1 MTRYE
6 AVDVPV
12 RGGSLRVGT
21 WSGGGPVRQVALA
34 VHGITSSHRA
44 WPLVAD
50 RVAAT
55 AGVLVV
61 APDLRGRGRSADLPG
76 PYGMRR
82 HAEDLVAVLDRL
94 APGRPAVVAGH
105 SMGGFVAVTLAAARP
120 DLVAGLVLVDG
131 GIPLELPAGWT
142 LAAAAEAGLGPAAAR
157 LSMTFADRCAYR
169 DFWRAHPA
177 FPELTDV
184 VREYVDYDLRPD
196 GPPWRCSCVAA
207 AMYADHAE
215 QFAGG
220 PVDRAWPAVSAPV
233 TFLRAP
239 RGLLDEPGG
248 LYPEPVVSRWLSRYP
263 AVTRVDV
270 PDVNH
275 YTITLGAAGAAR
287 TAAAIGAAL
296 DRAARPAVAAPD

>member
-1 MTRYE
+1 MIRYE
-6 AVDVPV
+6 ALDVPV

-21 WSGGGPVRQVALA
+21 WSAGGPVRQVVLA

-44 WPLVAD
+44 WPLVAS
-50 RVAAT
+50 RVAT
-55 AGVLVV
+55 PGTLLV

-76 PYGMRR
+76 PYGMAA

-94 APGRPAVVAGH
+94 VPGRPAVLAGH
-105 SMGGFVAVTLAAARP
+105 SMGGFVAVTLAARRP

-131 GIPLELPAGWT
+131 GIPLQLPPGWT

-157 LSMTFADRCAYR
+157 LSMTFADREQYR
-169 DFWRAHPA
+169 EFWRAHPA
-177 FPELTDV
+177 FADFSAA
-184 VREYVDYDLRPD
+184 VRDYVDYDLRPG

-215 QFAGG
+215 QFTGG
-220 PVDRAWPAVSAPV
+220 PVERDWADVTAPA
-233 TFLRAP
+233 TFLKAP

-248 LYPEPVVSRWLSRYP
+248 LYPEPVVAAWLAGHP
-263 AVTRVDV
+263 GLVRVDV

-275 YTITLGAAGAAR
+275 YTITLGPTGA
-287 TAAAIGAAL
+287 
-296 DRAARPAVAAPD
+296 DAVAAAVASALRRPVPAPD